1 MMWATVI
8 TFASIEESKREL
20 KMIAD
25 YGMASVK
32 RAWNKSKSSPLWN
45 SSGPISLSV
54 LSTDTQNMYP

>member
-1 MMWATVI
+1 MVPERQDNKVRCREWATVI

-32 RAWNKSKSSPLWN
+32 RAWNKSVHHCGIPP
-45 SSGPISLSV
+45 GR
-54 LSTDTQNMYP
+54 